1 MLTPNSSVNINNVHA
16 SSSVSQLVDLAVSKQ
31 HSGVAQ
37 RDIVRVSQAKQ
48 QEAQQLRM
56 STAAVS
62 ANHATTPAGM
72 TVEEW
77 CLSVSLVHAE
87 VIPSTLM

>member
-1 MLTPNSSVNINNVHA
+1 MLTPNSGNINSAAA
-16 SSSVSQLVDLAVSKQ
+16 SASQLVDLAVSKQ
-31 HSGVAQ
+31 HSGVTH
-37 RDIVRVSQAKQ
+37 REIVRVSQAKQ

-56 STAAVS
+56 STS
-62 ANHATTPAGM
+62 AMSTNHTTTPTGM

-87 VIPSTLM
+87 VII